1 MKITRTEPLYSQPQA
16 ARKQEAQANQNQAD
30 QPRSDAKISTTAQSV
45 AQART
50 LLKSTPDVDMN
61 KVNQIRQ
68 AISEG
73 RLELDMDALGQA
85 ILDIH
90 RR

>member
-16 ARKQEAQANQNQAD
+16 ARKQEAPANQNQAD
-30 QPRSDAKISTTAQSV
+30 QPRGDAKISTTAQSV
-45 AQART
+45 AKART

-73 RLELDMDALGQA
+73 RLVLDMDALGQA